1 MKNFLAKMLVGDFS
15 NTANQATRQQFVRNF
30 KNTFGI
36 QDDISISDI
45 QAGTR
50 EVEFKPGTLSPADVE
65 KGDKYA
71 EQFRYEMD
79 VQKKIAEEEV
89 ILTSDPDKLLSAL
102 ERKQDAE
109 IRYADMVKEDAIIT
123 ARYGNLNT
131 KMREVAS
138 NERTESVFEAVP
150 LSTNQD
156 ILDPIQK
163 ALREGNFMTKEGME
177 GIKQNVEAG
186 LGQYAGYSRAGETSG
201 STFTRFITGM
211 DQDPTA
217 LKTIGG
223 LATLGAMGGLANVM
237 TGGDFT
243 TGAAV
248 TAGAASILRGGGKLF
263 NQSLMSFEENTMEAI
278 LKGSKSSGVPL
289 KEGRTARLKQM
300 QSLEFTDV
308 NKASKKMRDDLINRK
323 SGGNINT
330 RALTISGGML
340 SGVAFTGRSDK
351 RDYRR
356 GFNKHRGNRI

>member
-15 NTANQATRQQFVRNF
+15 NTANQATRQQFVKNF
-30 KNTFGI
+30 KSTFGI
-36 QDDISISDI
+36 RDDISISDI

-65 KGDKYA
+65 KGKGYA
-71 EQFRYEMD
+71 EQFRYEMNAAKEASEKPITLGNRN
-79 VQKKIAEEEV
+79 VQE
-89 ILTSDPDKLLSAL
+89 L
-102 ERKQDAE
+102 
-109 IRYADMVKEDAIIT
+109 EDAIENRKN
-123 ARYGNLNT
+123 ADLQFVQMKLQDDGNLDQ
-131 KMREVAS
+131 KMIKAAS
-138 NERTESVFEAVP
+138 NERTESVFETVP
-150 LSTNQD
+150 LSTNPD

-163 ALREGNFMTKEGME
+163 ALREGNFMTREGME
-177 GIKQNVEAG
+177 GIKENVEAG

-211 DQDPTA
+211 DQDTTP

-300 QSLEFTDV
+300 QELEFSEA

>member
-15 NTANQATRQQFVRNF
+15 NTANQATRQQFVGNF
-30 KNTFGI
+30 KKTFGI

-50 EVEFKPGTLSPADVE
+50 EVEYKPGTLSPADVK
-65 KGDKYA
+65 KGNEYA
-71 EQFRYEMD
+71 EQFRYEMNSAKEASEMPISIEGRTKQEIMNAKENRENQNLQFAQMKLRD
-79 VQKKIAEEEV
+79 DGTLDQKMIQAA
-89 ILTSDPDKLLSAL
+89 LSD
-102 ERKQDAE
+102 
-109 IRYADMVKEDAIIT
+109 
-123 ARYGNLNT
+123 
-131 KMREVAS
+131 
-138 NERTESVFEAVP
+138 RTESVFETVP
-150 LSTNQD
+150 LSSNKD

-163 ALREGNFMTKEGME
+163 ALREGDFMTEKGMQ
-177 GIKQNVEAG
+177 GIKENVEAG

-211 DQDPTA
+211 DQDTTP

-248 TAGAASILRGGGKLF
+248 TVGAASILRGGGKLF
-263 NQSLMSFEENTMEAI
+263 NESLMSFEENTMNAI
-278 LKGSKSSGVPL
+278 LKGSKSSGKDL
-289 KEGRTARLKQM
+289 MQGRTARLKQM
-300 QSLEFTDV
+300 KDLEFSEA